1 MKILLS
7 KTRALMKVTAEIL
20 TENVIKKT
28 FLRKSFVDIICS
40 GLDIDYFARMKK
52 KEITRYTCAYYGLPQ
67 HTSIDL
73 FSKPWKPWKLFL
85 FPEHLHGLSIVPI
98 WRNVI

>member
-52 KEITRYTCAYYGLPQ
+52 KRDSPI
-67 HTSIDL
+67 
-73 FSKPWKPWKLFL
+73 
-85 FPEHLHGLSIVPI
+85 HLRLLWASTTHFHRSF
-98 WRNVI
+98 

>member
-52 KEITRYTCAYYGLPQ
+52 KRLPDTLALIMGF
-67 HTSIDL
+67 HNTLPSILLANRGNLGNSFYSRNICTVYPSYL
-73 FSKPWKPWKLFL
+73 FG
-85 FPEHLHGLSIVPI
+85 EM
-98 WRNVI
+98 